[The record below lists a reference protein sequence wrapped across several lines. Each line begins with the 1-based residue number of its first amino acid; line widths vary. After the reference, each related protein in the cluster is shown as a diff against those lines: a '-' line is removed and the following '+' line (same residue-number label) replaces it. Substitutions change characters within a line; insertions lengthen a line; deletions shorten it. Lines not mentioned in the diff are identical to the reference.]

1 MTVNQIGWVVLF
13 NQPAIAFKPL
23 VTGVFRI
30 VDVSWRRMG
39 NHHLHASP
47 PPECRSKP
55 AQDRTHSPFLVLGG
69 AAIVPARPLQSEKIY
84 TPEFYQP
91 AVQIATA
98 CRRLFIITYV
108 MVAAHIIKWGF
119 KRIDQTGK
127 VFRRKVAT
135 GKDQVNIDKWTGIGT
150 FEECRLDHV

>member
-1 MTVNQIGWVVLF
+1 MNQIGWVVLF

-39 NHHLHASP
+39 NHHLNTSP
-47 PPECRSKP
+47 PPDHRSKP
-55 AQDRTHSPFLVLGG
+55 AQDRTHSPFLVLDG
-69 AAIVPARPLQSEKIY
+69 AAIVPARPLQPEKIY
-84 TPEFYQP
+84 PPEFYQP

-135 GKDQVNIDKWTGIGT
+135 GKDQVNILKRVGIGLLQKSR
-150 FEECRLDHV
+150 FFYI